1 MGGLAHQILV
11 GLFLKGPHKKKG
23 IVPSF
28 SENFRQEKP
37 RLPQGKNATSLYGH
51 SAPDRI
57 YDLWLHGLVELAW
70 KNPYEKK
77 VKFFSFIRTTN
88 PNRYL
93 INRNTCDQIFFV
105 STTRKKSILSF
116 TH

>member
-37 RLPQGKNATSLYGH
+37 RLPQD
-51 SAPDRI
+51 AP
-57 YDLWLHGLVELAW
+57 W
-70 KNPYEKK
+70 EK
-77 VKFFSFIRTTN
+77 
-88 PNRYL
+88 YHLL
-93 INRNTCDQIFFV
+93 IWPFRP
-105 STTRKKSILSF
+105 
-116 TH
+116 